1 MKVIRFVLCMSSE
14 GYEASLELHKI
25 YAVIAPLD
33 NDPEG
38 YLRVI
43 DESGEDYLYPANWFE
58 EVALG
63 QNIEGRLLDAIAA

>member
-1 MKVIRFVLCMSSE
+1 MKVIRFVICMINE

-25 YAVIAPLD
+25 YGVTSPLD
-33 NDPEG
+33 NDPEE
-38 YLRVI
+38 YLRII

-63 QNIEGRLLDAIAA
+63 HIIEGRLLEAIAA